1 MMTMMII
8 VIIIVVTVLNLLKL
22 FSALTDSKTVITMDE
37 DKKERKKNTSNAQG
51 LSFVR
56 KNLLNQNSFGFLV
69 IFSLIRALIFIRE
82 KS

>member
-1 MMTMMII
+1 MMII

-22 FSALTDSKTVITMDE
+22 FSALVDAKALITTDE
-37 DKKERKKNTSNAQG
+37 DKKKRKNNTVNAQG

-56 KNLLNQNSFGFLV
+56 KNLLNPNSFGFLV
-69 IFSLIRALIFIRE
+69 IFPLIRALIFIRE